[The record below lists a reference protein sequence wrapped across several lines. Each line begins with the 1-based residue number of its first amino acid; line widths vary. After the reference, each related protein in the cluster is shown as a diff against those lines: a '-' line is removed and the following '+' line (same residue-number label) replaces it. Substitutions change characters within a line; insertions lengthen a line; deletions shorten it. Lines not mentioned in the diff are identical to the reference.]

1 MSQPHEH
8 VPPLSV
14 DTLQEELLKRQL
26 EELDK
31 QVDILSAPTGKGAK
45 AAAAGGKVRVKTPEE
60 EEKAAAAKLAS
71 ERAAAKPAVAVGGAG
86 TGEASSSSAAAGAAD
101 EEDTDEARVK
111 RLREEES
118 HLFSKQPALE
128 DVQKRRE
135 TWRDKLSK
143 LELEIR
149 NKEENKEV
157 ALGTSKINYMDPR
170 ISVAWCK
177 RVQLPVERVFPKTL
191 IAKFP
196 WAMDAPSTFVF

>member
-1 MSQPHEH
+1 MSPT
-8 VPPLSV
+8 VRFYARMSGC
-14 DTLQEELLKRQL
+14 LQEELLKRQL

-31 QVDILSAPTGKGAK
+31 QVEILSAPAGKGAK
-45 AAAAGGKVRVKTPEE
+45 AAVAGGKVRVKTPEE

-86 TGEASSSSAAAGAAD
+86 TGDASSSSSSAAAAAD
-101 EEDTDEARVK
+101 EDDTDEARVK

-118 HLFSKQPALE
+118 HLFAKQPALE

-135 TWRDKLSK
+135 TWREKLSK